1 MAHIHNNLISLIGN
15 TPLIEVGNIAREL
28 NLKARI
34 LVKVELFN
42 PGGSI
47 KDRAALSMIED
58 AERKGLLA
66 PGALIIEPTSGNTG
80 VGLAWIAS
88 LKGYKVVLTM
98 PETMSIERQHLL
110 RLHGAEVVLTPGNE
124 GMEGSV
130 RKAQCLQAEI
140 AGAVMLK
147 QFENDACVSV
157 HEQTTGVEIWND
169 TDGKVDVVVAG
180 VGTGGTLTGVARA
193 LKRLNPQIHIVA
205 VEPKSSP
212 VLSGGNSGAHAIQG
226 IGAGFIPKIYDAD
239 LVDEVIQI
247 TDAEALEGVREL
259 MTHEGV
265 FAGISSG
272 AAIKATM
279 KISQRS
285 NFQNATIVT
294 ILPDTGSRYISVLA
308 EKEK

>member
-1 MAHIHNNLISLIGN
+1 MKIYSNLTALIGS
-15 TPLIEVGNIAREL
+15 TPLLEAQRLTNVKNL
-28 NLKARI
+28 NAKILLKLEA
-34 LVKVELFN
+34 LN
-42 PGGSI
+42 PGGSV
-47 KDRAALSMIED
+47 KDRVALAMIED
-58 AERKGLLA
+58 AEKKGLLT
-66 PGALIIEPTSGNTG
+66 PGGTIIEATSGNTG
-80 VGLAWIAS
+80 IGLAWIAKI
-88 LKGYKVVLTM
+88 KGYRLILTM

-110 RLHGAEVVLTPGNE
+110 QLHGAEVVLTPGNE
-124 GMEGSV
+124 GMAGSV

-308 EKEK
+308 EKEN